1 MTFDINDGR
10 RPSHLE
16 LARRATGETTGDVP
30 DDFRAAL
37 DAAKER
43 VPPFDWEVL
52 SKHAAR
58 IGEEPAAKAKAPRP
72 WLWTLLP
79 TLVAAVALVVLM
91 PTGNQN
97 GTRSKGG
104 AFLIPSVTYH
114 VLRGEEVFPEDAL
127 PALREGDRVLF
138 TVDPAG
144 HDAMVLLSI
153 DGNGTLTTY
162 FPSTGSTPTR
172 VAPRPQELPESIEL
186 DAAPGP
192 EVFVAFFG
200 AGSVEEAQAVA
211 ERAYAAGGVEG
222 LEDLARERDD
232 VEVSVIR
239 KE

>member
-16 LARRATGETTGDVP
+16 LARRATGETTGEIP

-37 DAAKER
+37 DSAKAR
-43 VPPFDWEVL
+43 VRPFDWEVL

-58 IGEEPAAKAKAPRP
+58 IEDEPVAARARPRP
-72 WLWTLLP
+72 WLWALFP
-79 TLVAAVALVVLM
+79 TLVAAVALLVLV
-91 PTGNQN
+91 PTQQSR
-97 GTRSKGG
+97 TRMKGG

-114 VLRGEEVFPEDAL
+114 VMRGEQVFAQDAL
-127 PALREGDRVLF
+127 PSLRAGDRVLF

-144 HDAMVLLSI
+144 HDAMVLLSV
-153 DGNGTLTTY
+153 DGTGHWTTY
-162 FPSTGSTPTR
+162 YPATGSTPAR
-172 VAPRPQELPESIEL
+172 VAKHPQELPESIQL

-200 AGSVEEAQAVA
+200 VTTVEEAMKMA
-211 ERAYAAGGVEG
+211 EAAYRNGGVPG
-222 LEDLARERDD
+222 LQDLARERDD
-232 VEVSVIR
+232 IEVSVIR